1 MKAALVTIA
10 LALATSANAAFMT
23 GNDLLRRLADPE
35 SPVSRSIALGYIMGI
50 SDAGHGTEHCAPATV
65 TAGQLRDLVH
75 KWLRENPADR
85 HHIGADIIMHIL
97 QEAYPCNHGRN
108 SRSGA

>member
-1 MKAALVTIA
+1 MKAALATLA

-23 GNDLLRRLADPE
+23 GNDLLRRIADPE
-35 SPVSRSIALGYIMGI
+35 NAVHRSIVLGYIMAV
-50 SDAGHGTEHCAPATV
+50 SDVGHGIDHCAPAAV

-85 HHIGADIIMHIL
+85 HHSGADIIMHVL
-97 QEAYPCNHGRN
+97 QEAYPCNHRRD